1 MFHFTKDKSSFSH
14 FALEMMAFDSN
25 INHPKKV
32 GTDMDESIYNDVKD
46 VIPEVNQL
54 HCVRH
59 LRQLDKKNLTG
70 FLVKQNTVHQKEIA
84 SKTRYTVIGK
94 SHLKSLVWQSLKTNL
109 ILMLNPPC

>member
-1 MFHFTKDKSSFSH
+1 
-14 FALEMMAFDSN
+14 MMAFDSN

-46 VIPEVNQL
+46 VIPEVKQL

-70 FLVKQNTVHQKEIA
+70 FLVKQNTVH
-84 SKTRYTVIGK
+84 
-94 SHLKSLVWQSLKTNL
+94 
-109 ILMLNPPC
+109 